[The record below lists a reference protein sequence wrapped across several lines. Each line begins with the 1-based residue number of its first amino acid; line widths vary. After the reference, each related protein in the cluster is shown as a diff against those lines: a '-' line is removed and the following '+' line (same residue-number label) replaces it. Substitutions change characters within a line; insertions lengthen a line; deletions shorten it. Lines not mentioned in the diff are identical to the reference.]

1 MSLLVADQNE
11 APLRTQRWSA
21 GQWHCPE
28 RENLLGGLG
37 YGMPSGSDGLYGLR
51 QPLLGTAQARIDTWL
66 AAGKVT
72 SGRTGAVHWRHDG
85 RWLHG
90 SAAVDVAEGALS
102 DGAYAL
108 YRDVFNTL
116 QQSGF
121 AHLLRLWNYLPRI
134 NALSNGLER
143 YRQFNIG
150 RQQAFLD
157 SGVPA
162 FDGAPAACAIGTDDG
177 ALTLHFL
184 AMRQPPLAV
193 ENPRQVSAYRYPS
206 SYGPRAPTF
215 SRAALADMG
224 GGRVGLWISG
234 TASIVGHHSVHEG
247 DVIRQSQETVANLQ
261 AVIAAARE
269 LCSAPLALGE
279 LVACVYVRHAQEQA
293 AVQQVLDAA
302 WGGGSTAAR
311 QAVYVQ
317 GDICRAELRVEVEGH
332 MVLPGRLS
340 V

>member
-21 GQWHCPE
+21 GQWHRPE

-37 YGMPSGSDGLYGLR
+37 YGMPSGSDGLYGLQ
-51 QPLLGTAQARIDTWL
+51 QPLLGTAQARVDAWL
-66 AAGKVT
+66 
-72 SGRTGAVHWRHDG
+72 
-85 RWLHG
+85 
-90 SAAVDVAEGALS
+90 AAVDVAEGALS

-247 DVIRQSQETVANLQ
+247 DVIRQTQETVANLQ